1 MDCGGGCAGS
11 SSRATHNPLK
21 GLLLDYNCS
30 NTCLNTCVQSMAK
43 LMWKLI
49 KAVIGENKN
58 MLKAVKDKYALDTRD
73 EHKWEGK

>member
-1 MDCGGGCAGS
+1 
-11 SSRATHNPLK
+11 
-21 GLLLDYNCS
+21 
-30 NTCLNTCVQSMAK
+30 MAK
-43 LMWKLI
+43 LMWKLS